1 MFREILLLCIISPP
15 GLDITYEFEQL
26 DGTVTYSLDTLIVL
40 IYLLRFYYGLK
51 LFKQYSS
58 WTDQAAVNFG
68 QRYNVIVDEIWALK
82 CVMKHDATKVMCFLL
97 VFSIFVF
104 GLALRTTE
112 QPWPESDFKYIWNG
126 WWIIAVSMTT
136 IGYGEIVP
144 TTHLGRF
151 VTTAACIWGAFLL
164 SIFVVALIEGVVM
177 EDDEEYGYSKVHE
190 KLFIRGKLRKYA
202 IKFIQRWTRLT
213 LSRRQNK
220 LMRTRL
226 RQSLTA
232 YTATKRFKLQR
243 HIHTVRSEMKVEEAI
258 EKWDET
264 APKMK
269 LMVDDLKRANRQVP
283 DFQDKTWEYYGSV
296 IQSNNIQLEIK
307 NSIMRT
313 YSVFQ
318 QLKRGRA
325 KKLSDISEVRL
336 SGVKK
341 TKPHDEMSWNHRRR
355 KTAMMKRS
363 SIQAIK
369 KNSKQTTVIVS
380 PAKVLE
386 IERANTQPTA
396 MVWSTEPAPVGK
408 KSKKLYSPIDSIQ
421 SDNEQEVTFREVE
434 MEPPNTEEG
443 TEPSK
448 RDAES
453 VDTISETESEH
464 SNGHSEGENSN
475 GQSESN
481 QQSD

>member
-213 LSRRQNK
+213 LSRR
-220 LMRTRL
+220 
-226 RQSLTA
+226 
-232 YTATKRFKLQR
+232 
-243 HIHTVRSEMKVEEAI
+243 
-258 EKWDET
+258 
-264 APKMK
+264 
-269 LMVDDLKRANRQVP
+269 
-283 DFQDKTWEYYGSV
+283 
-296 IQSNNIQLEIK
+296 
-307 NSIMRT
+307 
-313 YSVFQ
+313 
-318 QLKRGRA
+318 
-325 KKLSDISEVRL
+325 
-336 SGVKK
+336 
-341 TKPHDEMSWNHRRR
+341 
-355 KTAMMKRS
+355 
-363 SIQAIK
+363 
-369 KNSKQTTVIVS
+369 
-380 PAKVLE
+380 
-386 IERANTQPTA
+386 
-396 MVWSTEPAPVGK
+396 
-408 KSKKLYSPIDSIQ
+408 
-421 SDNEQEVTFREVE
+421 
-434 MEPPNTEEG
+434 
-443 TEPSK
+443 
-448 RDAES
+448 
-453 VDTISETESEH
+453 
-464 SNGHSEGENSN
+464 
-475 GQSESN
+475 
-481 QQSD
+481 